1 MVRGG
6 IVALVEGFL
15 GSVIVVLWLLRG
27 LFGGGFFTGR
37 GRFRLELHK
46 VVRGWRAGNVAERGL
61 ELALVLIVNQGG
73 GGFLQK
79 VETGLVLG
87 WGRGWNTVGL
97 LAVVAGGACG
107 CTGGGVRMP
116 RRLLLVVVRRRRFV
130 RGCSVR

>member
-15 GSVIVVLWLLRG
+15 GSVVVVLWLLRG
-27 LFGGGFFTGR
+27 LFGGGFFTGC

-61 ELALVLIVNQGG
+61 ELALVLIVDQGG

-79 VETGLVLG
+79 VET
-87 WGRGWNTVGL
+87 
-97 LAVVAGGACG
+97 
-107 CTGGGVRMP
+107 
-116 RRLLLVVVRRRRFV
+116 
-130 RGCSVR
+130 